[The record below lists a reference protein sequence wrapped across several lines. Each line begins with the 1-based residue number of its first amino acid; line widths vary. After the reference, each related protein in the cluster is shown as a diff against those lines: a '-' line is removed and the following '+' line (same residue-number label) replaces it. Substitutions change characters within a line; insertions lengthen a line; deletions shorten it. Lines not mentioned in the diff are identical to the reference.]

1 MNMAASRSGRGALW
15 VAFWILVV
23 FLYAPIV
30 VLGIFSFNDRDIVSF
45 PWQGFTT
52 RWYTELFS
60 NQQLL
65 DALKTSAWI
74 ALLASVITT
83 VLAIPASIV
92 LQRRRFFGKGMVS
105 GMMLAPLVVPLVVLG
120 TAMLIL
126 FNYVKIIVLEPLG
139 IPFEF
144 GSITLIIAHVII
156 ALPFAILTLTPRLER
171 IPEAIEEASRDLGAG
186 GWKTFWA
193 ITFPLLMPA
202 VVSAFLIVYVI
213 SFDEIVLASFLAGTT
228 TTFPLYVYSQLRL
241 PRQLPQIPAVAV
253 LVLLASTVLV
263 VSAEVLR
270 ARSDRILGEGQLRV
284 DEDDTEAVPV
294 MAPGHGGVK

>member
-1 MNMAASRSGRGALW
+1 MNMAASRSGRGLLW
-15 VAFWILVV
+15 LGFWLLVV
-23 FLYAPIV
+23 FLYAPII

-52 RWYTELFS
+52 RWYSELFS
-60 NQQLL
+60 NRQLL
-65 DALKTSAWI
+65 DALTTSAWI
-74 ALLASVITT
+74 ALVASVITT
-83 VLAIPASIV
+83 ILAIPASIV
-92 LQRRRFFGKGMVS
+92 LQRRRFPGKGMVS

-126 FNYVKIIVLEPLG
+126 FNYVNVYLLEPIGLP
-139 IPFEF
+139 IEF
-144 GSITLIIAHVII
+144 GSLTLIIAHVII

-171 IPEAIEEASRDLGAG
+171 IPEAIEEASRDLGAN
-186 GWKTFWA
+186 GWTTFWA

-213 SFDEIVLASFLAGTT
+213 SFDEIVLASFLAGST

-253 LVLLASTVLV
+253 LVLVVSTILV
-263 VSAEVLR
+263 VGAEVLR
-270 ARSDRILGEGQLRV
+270 ARSDRVLGEGQIRV
-284 DEDDTEAVPV
+284 DEDDAEAVPV
-294 MAPGHGGVK
+294 MAPGRGGVQ